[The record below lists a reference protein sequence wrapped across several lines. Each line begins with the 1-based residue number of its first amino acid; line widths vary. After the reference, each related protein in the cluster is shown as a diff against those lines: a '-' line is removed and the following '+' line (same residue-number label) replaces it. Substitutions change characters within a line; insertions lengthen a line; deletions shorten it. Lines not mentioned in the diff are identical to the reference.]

1 MYILESY
8 QYPQIMSISSNPY
21 INIPLFPTKNR
32 IHFSMNRVIFLVV
45 TNEEK
50 TVNDEVEDRGN
61 PNRTKHPLS
70 LEFET
75 ICSEI
80 PDILSEEEEK
90 KEKNPLCEC
99 E

>member
-1 MYILESY
+1 MI
-8 QYPQIMSISSNPY
+8 
-21 INIPLFPTKNR
+21 
-32 IHFSMNRVIFLVV
+32 
-45 TNEEK
+45 TNEENKEK
-50 TVNDEVEDRGN
+50 TVNNEVENGGN

-75 ICSEI
+75 IGGEI
-80 PDILSEEEEK
+80 PDILGEEEEE

>member
-1 MYILESY
+1 
-8 QYPQIMSISSNPY
+8 
-21 INIPLFPTKNR
+21 
-32 IHFSMNRVIFLVV
+32 MNRVIFLVV
-45 TNEEK
+45 TNEENEEK

-61 PNRTKHPLS
+61 PIS

-75 ICSEI
+75 IGSEI

>member
-1 MYILESY
+1 M
-8 QYPQIMSISSNPY
+8 
-21 INIPLFPTKNR
+21 TK
-32 IHFSMNRVIFLVV
+32 
-45 TNEEK
+45 EK

-75 ICSEI
+75 IGSEI